1 MKIVVYVN
9 SERYEV
15 HQPCGGYLDFHPAD
29 LARIC
34 GQLRPRPVGQCS
46 REDLRLERAIGGI
59 LAPDP
64 SFVVRGVHGS
74 EWTAMV
80 RSDGRVELV

>member
-1 MKIVVYVN
+1 MIVYVN

-15 HQPCGGYLDFHPAD
+15 HQPRGGYLDFHPAD

-34 GQLRPRPVGQCS
+34 GQLKARPMGQCVDND
-46 REDLRLERAIGGI
+46 RRLEYAICGI

-80 RSDGRVELV
+80 RSNGSVELV